1 MTYRVSTASLARHTL
16 SDLGRTQERIAGARE
31 EIATGKRINRP
42 SDDPGQAARLR
53 ELDTARARHV
63 QYERNASLAESRL
76 ALEESTLGSFGDS
89 LGRIRDLTVQGR
101 NGTNGPVEREA
112 IAVEIAQNLSGLYE
126 LANVR
131 DTTGDA
137 LFGGSRTAGAPFAA
151 PPVGSVA
158 PPAYAGDGIERRVSL
173 GGERSVSTA
182 HAGDRAFMAIPDG
195 SGGTRDAFGR
205 VASLV
210 EALRAPAGDAAA
222 EAARGAALDAS
233 LAALDGAL
241 EHVSLLRADAGARL
255 RTVDTAREES
265 AAIALQLDATVASV
279 RDADITD
286 AVVRLESESRSLE
299 LLQKSHARLAGL
311 SILDYL
317 R

>member
-16 SDLGRTQERIAGARE
+16 VDLGRTQEKIAEARE
-31 EIATGKRINRP
+31 QIATGQRINRP

-53 ELDTARARHV
+53 ELDTARGRHV

-76 ALEESTLGSFGDS
+76 SLEESTLGSFADS
-89 LGRIRDLTVQGR
+89 VNRIRDLTLQAK
-101 NGTNGPVEREA
+101 NATSGPVEREA
-112 IAVEIAQNLSGLYE
+112 IAVEIEEHLSGLYE

-137 LFGGSRTAGAPFAA
+137 LFGGSRSSVQPFEPPPGGATA
-151 PPVGSVA
+151 PPT
-158 PPAYAGDGIERRVSL
+158 YAGDAIERRVSL
-173 GGERSVSTA
+173 GGERSVVTA
-182 HAGDRAFMAIPDG
+182 HTGEEAFVAIPVEG
-195 SGGTRDAFGR
+195 GGTRDAFSR
-205 VASLV
+205 VAALV
-210 EALRAPAGDAAA
+210 ETLQAPPGDAAA
-222 EAARGAALDAS
+222 EAARATALDTA
-233 LAALDGAL
+233 LQELDGTL
-241 EHVSLLRADAGARL
+241 EHVSALRAGAGARL
-255 RTVDTAREES
+255 RTVDAAREES
-265 AAIALQLDATVASV
+265 AAISLQLDATVASV

-311 SILDYL
+311 SILDHL